1 MPFVRKGKTVYNQE
15 TGKSKGTSTSV
26 AKAKAHMR
34 ALYAN
39 VPEAREA
46 AMKKYKPRFND
57 HDADDGY

>member
-1 MPFVRKGKTVYNQE
+1 MPWVRKGKTVYNQE

-39 VPEAREA
+39 VPESRTEI
-46 AMKKYKPRFND
+46 MKRHKPKL
-57 HDADDGY
+57 